1 MIAGLLYD
9 VLRSQDCQGAKCY
22 TTHLFIGSRSSLVR
36 LLRKRSPTHYNSP
49 LFFWSFQLCSK
60 QSHLW
65 NQNTIYGYGFIQD
78 NLQCHLFRSIF
89 FIFLLTCNLIVALPK
104 HK

>member
-36 LLRKRSPTHYNSP
+36 LLRTTSPTHY
-49 LFFWSFQLCSK
+49 LVLSFSGVSNYDPNNLICGIKIQYMATALSK
-60 QSHLW
+60 TF
-65 NQNTIYGYGFIQD
+65 NNV
-78 NLQCHLFRSIF
+78 
-89 FIFLLTCNLIVALPK
+89 IFLDLIYLYSF
-104 HK
+104 

>member
-36 LLRKRSPTHYNSP
+36 LLRTTSPTHY
-49 LFFWSFQLCSK
+49 LVLSFSEVSNYVPNNLICGIKIQYKATALSK
-60 QSHLW
+60 
-65 NQNTIYGYGFIQD
+65 TI
-78 NLQCHLFRSIF
+78 NNV
-89 FIFLLTCNLIVALPK
+89 IFLDLIYLYSS
-104 HK
+104 